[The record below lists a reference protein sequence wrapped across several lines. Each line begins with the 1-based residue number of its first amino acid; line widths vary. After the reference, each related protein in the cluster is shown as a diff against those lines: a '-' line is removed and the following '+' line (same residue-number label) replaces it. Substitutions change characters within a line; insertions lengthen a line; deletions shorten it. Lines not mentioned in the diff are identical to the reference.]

1 MDRIAVP
8 PSSMIFVQGLQ
19 VETYGSDRGTAQQP
33 HLFRVHEPVLR
44 TFLQIVEDDAG
55 QPAEIGQ
62 RLLPLGIVIRNFQ
75 PVSTLYQGP
84 LRT

>member
-1 MDRIAVP
+1 
-8 PSSMIFVQGLQ
+8 MIFVQGLQ